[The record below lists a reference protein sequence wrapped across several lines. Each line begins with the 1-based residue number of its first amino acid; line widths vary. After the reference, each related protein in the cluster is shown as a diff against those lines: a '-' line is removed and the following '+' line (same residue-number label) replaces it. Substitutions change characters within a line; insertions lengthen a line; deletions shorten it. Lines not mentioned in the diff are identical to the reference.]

1 MYRIGKEE
9 LEAVTRVIES
19 KCLFKINT
27 GLQEAMNAEKEMCEI
42 FGVEHSI
49 FLTSGYG
56 ALTSALVAMGIGP
69 GDEVIVPA
77 FTYIATAMAVVA
89 AGAMPVIAE
98 IDDTLTISPEDVEK
112 KISKHTKAILPVH
125 MLGSPCNMDA
135 IMDIAERHG
144 LYVLEDACQA
154 DGGRFKGKR
163 LGSIGTAGAL
173 SFNFFK
179 LISCGEGGALLT
191 NDRDVFEKAFI
202 YQDSSAIEFFGD
214 QMKGIE
220 TKLFCGDEYRS
231 NELAAAILRV
241 QLRRMDGILDDLRK
255 NRDYMYNALSDLC
268 TMMPCND
275 PDGECAVKLALRF
288 DSGEKARAF
297 ARAEGVRGVV
307 TLDIDKNVYRTWK
320 AIMNKRGALNPLMDP
335 FKMEANKDIVPDY
348 QPDMCPASLDILA
361 RTVYIDLKPDWT
373 REDMDARIGYMRK
386 ALLSL

>member
-1 MYRIGKEE
+1 MFRIGKEE

-19 KCLFKINT
+19 KCLFKINN
-27 GLQEAMNAEKEMCEI
+27 GLKEAMTAEKEMCEI
-42 FGVEHSI
+42 FGSEHSI

-98 IDDTLTISPEDVEK
+98 IDETLTISPKDIEK
-112 KISKHTKAILPVH
+112 KISPHTKAILPVH
-125 MLGSPCNMDA
+125 ILGCPCDMDA
-135 IMDIAERHG
+135 IMDIAKRYN
-144 LYVLEDACQA
+144 LCVLEDACQSV
-154 DGGRFKGKR
+154 GGKYHGKR
-163 LGSIGTAGAL
+163 LGAIGTAGAL
-173 SFNFFK
+173 SFNYFK

-191 NDRDVFEKAFI
+191 SNRDLFEKAFI

-231 NELAAAILRV
+231 NEIAAAILRV
-241 QLRRMDGILDDLRK
+241 QLKRMDGILADLRSV
-255 NRDYMYNALSDLC
+255 RDYMYNGISDLC
-268 TMMPCND
+268 EMIPCHD
-275 PDGECAVKLALRF
+275 LDGECAVKLALRF
-288 DSGEKARAF
+288 DSEEKARAF
-297 ARAEGVRGVV
+297 KKAEGVKGIV
-307 TLDIDKNVYRTWK
+307 TIDIDKNVYRTWK

-348 QPDMCPASLDILA
+348 HPNMCPESLDILS
-361 RTVYIDLKPDWT
+361 RTVYINLDPDWT
-373 REDMDARIGYMRK
+373 KEIMDERINYMRK

>member
-9 LEAVTRVIES
+9 LEAVTRVMES
-19 KCLFKINT
+19 GYLFKINN
-27 GLQEAMNAEKEMCEI
+27 GLQEAMTAEKEMCEI
-42 FGVEHSI
+42 FGSKHSI

-77 FTYIATAMAVVA
+77 FTYIATAMSVVA

-98 IDDTLTISPEDVEK
+98 IDETLTISPKDIEK

-125 MLGSPCNMDA
+125 ILGCPCDMDA
-135 IMDIAERHG
+135 IMAIAEKYG
-144 LYVLEDACQA
+144 LFVLEDACQSV
-154 DGGRFKGKR
+154 GGKYHGKR
-163 LGSIGTAGAL
+163 LGAIGTAGAF
-173 SFNFFK
+173 SFNYFK

-191 NDRDVFEKAFI
+191 NDRDLFEKAFI

-241 QLRRMDGILDDLRK
+241 QLRRMDGILDDLRAV
-255 NRDYMYNALSDLC
+255 RDYMYNGISDLC
-268 TMMPCND
+268 EMLPCHD

-288 DSGEKARAF
+288 DSEEKARAF
-297 ARAEGVRGVV
+297 KKAEGVKGVV

-348 QPDMCPASLDILA
+348 QPDMCPESLDILA
-361 RTVYIDLKPDWT
+361 RTVYIDLNPDWT
-373 REDMDARIGYMRK
+373 REIMDERIGYMRK
-386 ALLSL
+386 ALLSI